1 MDRKVKMG
9 DRLYDLT
16 VMGISLL
23 VVFLTA
29 YPVYYVVIA
38 SFSDPTLVLNGKI
51 IFWPKEFNWKGYA
64 DVFGDRRIT
73 TGFLN
78 TLFYSFTG
86 TCVNLLVTLPAAYT
100 LSRKEFAARRLL
112 NLFFT
117 FTMFFNGGMIAT
129 YLVIRQLGLLNSR
142 LVFILPF
149 CLNVYNLVIVRSFFE
164 TSVPEDMWEA
174 ARMDG
179 CSHFRYFI
187 SVVLPLSKA
196 VISVITLY
204 YLVAH
209 WNDFFTGMMYT
220 RHEKLQPLQNV
231 LRSIL
236 LDNQVSGMGSG
247 QSFFKIAYQQQLK
260 YAVIV
265 VSTIPLLVLYPF
277 VQKYFDKGV
286 MIGAVKG

>member
-1 MDRKVKMG
+1 MAKTSDKAFDAGVII
-9 DRLYDLT
+9 LSTLF
-16 VMGISLL
+16 VLAIS
-23 VVFLTA
+23 

-51 IFWPKEFNWKGYA
+51 TFLPSGFNMKGYK
-64 DVFGDRRIT
+64 DVFTNERIL
-73 TGFLN
+73 TGFSN
-78 TLFYSFTG
+78 TLFYSFGG
-86 TCVNLLVTLPAAYT
+86 TLINLLVTLPVAYS
-100 LSRKEFAARRLL
+100 LSRKEFAARKIINMLL
-112 NLFFT
+112 T
-117 FTMFFNGGMIAT
+117 ITMFFNGGMIAT
-129 YLVIRQLGLLNSR
+129 YIVIKELGLLNNR
-142 LVFILPF
+142 WVFLLPF
-149 CLNVYNLVIVRSFFE
+149 CLNVYNLIIVRSFFQN
-164 TSVPEDMWEA
+164 SIPEELWDA

-179 CSHFRYFI
+179 CNYFRYFS

-220 RHEKLQPLQNV
+220 RHVELQPLQNV

-236 LDNQVSGMGSG
+236 LDNQVTSLGSG
-247 QSFFKIAYQQQLK
+247 QSFFQIAYQQQLK

-265 VSTIPLLVLYPF
+265 VSTIPLLIIYPF

>member
-1 MDRKVKMG
+1 MRQKIKTG
-9 DRLYDLT
+9 DRAFDLAAGMIT
-16 VMGISLL
+16 FMILL
-23 VVFLTA
+23 ITI

-51 IFWPKEFNWKGYA
+51 VFYPKGFNLKGYV
-64 DVFGDRRIT
+64 DVFGDDKIM

-78 TLFYSFTG
+78 TLVYSFGG
-86 TCVNLLVTLPAAYT
+86 TFINLLVTLPAAYT
-100 LSRKEFAARRLL
+100 LSRKEFVARRAI

-117 FTMFFNGGMIAT
+117 FTMFFNGGLIAT

-149 CLNVYNLVIVRSFFE
+149 CLNVYNLIIARSFFE

-179 CSHFRYFI
+179 CNHFRYFS

-196 VISVITLY
+196 VISVVTLY

-220 RHEKLQPLQNV
+220 RHAALQPLQNV
-231 LRSIL
+231 LRSVL

-247 QSFFKIAYQQQLK
+247 QSFFRIAYQQQLK

-265 VSTIPLLVLYPF
+265 VSTMPLILIYPF